1 MFRDVITM
9 NTLLID
15 TSTTYLFVSFFN
27 EDTKERLFY
36 KKMIS
41 HNNHSENLIPALTE
55 VLNECNMELKDV
67 DEVVCGIGP
76 GSYTGLRVGCVVAKM
91 ASYTLNKPLKTI
103 SSLLFC
109 GSGKLNNGKYLIK
122 MKAKK
127 DYSYY
132 TIVNAS
138 NNKLDILTPDSFN
151 SDSVVNEII
160 NNDLDLIVIDESSY
174 EPNPMIICKYSDK
187 VTDVHNLTPN
197 YLRNANQ

>member
-1 MFRDVITM
+1 MKV
-9 NTLLID
+9 LLID
-15 TSTTYLFVSFFN
+15 TSSEYLYVYIYD
-27 EDTKERLFY
+27 DTL
-36 KKMIS
+36 KKTLASKTMVT

-160 NNDLDLIVIDESSY
+160 NNDLDLIVIDERSY